1 MSKDKVSI
9 FRTIDSSIGN
19 EVFSLFNIA
28 KRSIYST
35 IRRTYSPTNT
45 VVTLKTCLEQASS
58 ELLKLFSLLTGKEV
72 NTLTADDVSK
82 EMNKLRSIKD
92 ERGDLEFSPHYI
104 DGISCVKRRMKEFI
118 TYMNREI
125 ARLQSLQREIK
136 KIDDKKIIN
145 AINVNDLA
153 MFNDGGNYPITD
165 AEKIEVKNMDDDHIS
180 KMYNAYRQCKNDV
193 VRVYRRLFG
202 INSKFANFNME
213 EVL

>member
-58 ELLKLFSLLTGKEV
+58 EV

-153 MFNDGGNYPITD
+153 MFNNGDNYPITN